1 MKWQVLPKTEEQLI
15 QRLAQKSYD
24 ERVAKLAGKR
34 LAQIRRITKDYEEDE
49 IEKLFSDEH
58 IERKKLISPIVPTW
72 EQRVEKWVSEDY
84 IGKEFQEGTPVILTA
99 EWMILCMPKTQ
110 SEKSWHMRKT
120 EYIPVKV

>member
-1 MKWQVLPKTEEQLI
+1 MI

-24 ERVAKLAGKR
+24 EKVAKLAGKR

-120 EYIPVKV
+120 EYIPVRA